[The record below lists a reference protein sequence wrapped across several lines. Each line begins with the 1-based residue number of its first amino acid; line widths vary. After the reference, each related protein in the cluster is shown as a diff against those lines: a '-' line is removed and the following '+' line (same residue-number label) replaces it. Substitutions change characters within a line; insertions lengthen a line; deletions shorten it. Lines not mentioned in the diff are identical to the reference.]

1 MAGKRSTSEIVKLEE
16 EFTVWKKKTP
26 ELYDLV
32 ICHAP
37 EWPSLTVHWSPS
49 PPRPCIDDSSF
60 CTHGLLLGTNTPDE
74 HIQDF
79 LLVAEAVLP
88 TESDSEGRHG
98 ESLSIPRVSFPY
110 PCTFFSWFIFFDWAL
125 SSAELWQLLLGFNLN
140 DESAVRTMNWSS
152 TNICLVKFL

>member
-110 PCTFFSWFIFFDWAL
+110 PCIFFPGLFSLIGRCHRLNFDNC
-125 SSAELWQLLLGFNLN
+125 SLGSILMMK
-140 DESAVRTMNWSS
+140 V
-152 TNICLVKFL
+152 L